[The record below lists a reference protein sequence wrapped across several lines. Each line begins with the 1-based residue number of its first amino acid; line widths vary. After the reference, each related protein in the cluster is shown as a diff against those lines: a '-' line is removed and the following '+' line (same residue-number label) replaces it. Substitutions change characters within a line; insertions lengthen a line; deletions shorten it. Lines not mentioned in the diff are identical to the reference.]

1 MGWVTSYRGP
11 VDLTLELPRSVL
23 LALWL
28 ADDTTDRSVLVGAV
42 QSDDEPHSVQRRPAA
57 DEPPRDDVSD
67 EPLSTLLDACDGS
80 PRDVATVLPVPGDPG
95 ATPASVSS
103 AATDAGEAVLVRTPQ
118 ACLVAVP
125 VVQRFGS
132 ALEPGH
138 LVTWELS
145 DVPDWRHAVHAQTGS
160 LQDAEREL
168 RHGLLQATEALVKL
182 DIARWRPD
190 AAEAVAALRELE
202 LPAWRLPDW
211 LDGRRVRVLA
221 SAARLRAIVAL
232 ATQDDG
238 AAVNLWQADQRST
251 ALREV
256 DRMARRA
263 MAAAAS
269 RLTA

>member
-1 MGWVTSYRGP
+1 MGFAHVYRCP

-28 ADDTTDRSVLVGAV
+28 ADDRADRSVLVDAL
-42 QSDDEPHSVQRRPAA
+42 QSDDEPHTVQRRPSP
-57 DEPPRDDVSD
+57 DEPLRDDVAE
-67 EPLSTLLDACDGS
+67 EPLGTLLDVLAGS
-80 PRDVATVLPVPGDPG
+80 PRDVAAVLPVPGDPG

-103 AATDAGEAVLVRTPQ
+103 AATEAGEAVLVRTPQ
-118 ACLVAVP
+118 ECLVAVP

-132 ALEPGH
+132 ELEPGH
-138 LVTWELS
+138 LVTWEVS
-145 DVPDWRHAVHAQTGS
+145 EVPDWRHAAHARTGS
-160 LQDAEREL
+160 LQDAERDL
-168 RHGLLQATEALVKL
+168 RQGLLQATEALVKL
-182 DIARWRPD
+182 DVARWRPD
-190 AAEAVAALRELE
+190 AAEQVAALRDLE
-202 LPAWRLPDW
+202 LPAWRLPDG
-211 LDGRRVRVLA
+211 LEGRRVRVLA

-263 MAAAAS
+263 MSAAAS
-269 RLTA
+269 QLSP

>member
-1 MGWVTSYRGP
+1 M
-11 VDLTLELPRSVL
+11 DLTLELPRSVL

-28 ADDTTDRSVLVGAV
+28 ADGSADRPALVGAV

-57 DEPPRDDVSD
+57 DEPSRDDVGD
-67 EPLSTLLDACDGS
+67 EPLSALLDACDGS
-80 PRDVATVLPVPGDPG
+80 PRDVAAVLPVPGDPG

-103 AATDAGEAVLVRTPQ
+103 AATEAGEAVLIRTP
-118 ACLVAVP
+118 AECLVAVP
-125 VVQRFGS
+125 VVQRFGT

-138 LVTWELS
+138 LVTWEVS
-145 DVPDWRHAVHAQTGS
+145 DVPDWRHAVHARTGS

-168 RHGLLQATEALVKL
+168 REGLLQATEALVRL

-190 AAEAVAALRELE
+190 AAEAVAALRDLE
-202 LPAWRLPDW
+202 LPAWRLPDS
-211 LDGRRVRVLA
+211 LEGRRVRVLA

-263 MAAAAS
+263 MAAAAT
-269 RLTA
+269 RLLP